1 MEEILKRLKKWQ
13 RGKTAPPYGIELA
26 PTLKCNI
33 NCLFCWREE
42 SKDVNYS
49 NELCFEDYVKIIEE
63 SASLGVKEVKI
74 IGGGD
79 ALCKERIIDLMCL
92 IKDRNMFGYLCT
104 NGLLFKEE
112 DIKRLVKKK
121 WDHIK
126 FSFHG
131 PDEKTNDNITR
142 NKGSFKKAIEVIRW
156 INKYK
161 TDRPKLEFGMVLI
174 NKNYNKIKDMIKLA
188 HQLSVESVFIEP
200 ITVYSKL
207 GESLRLNKEQM
218 EEFKR
223 LAKETHGLADKYRI
237 ETNLQHF
244 YTSKLVEKTSK
255 MNEVILKENRNDFVN
270 SACFE
275 PFYRFGVRVDGQVCP
290 CGFFD
295 EESPE
300 NVKKKSLKEIWN
312 SDYFNDLRSK
322 MSNKDLPEHCKKC
335 CTTLIVNNQ
344 EIRKKLM

>member
-1 MEEILKRLKKWQ
+1 MEIK
-13 RGKTAPPYGIELA
+13 GKTAPPYGIELA
-26 PTLKCNI
+26 PTLRCNI

-49 NELCFEDYVKIIEE
+49 NELYFEDYKKIIEE

-92 IKDRNMFGYLCT
+92 IKDRNIFGYICT

-112 DIKRLVKKK
+112 DIKVLVKKR

-131 PDEKTNDNITR
+131 PDEETNDAITR
-142 NKGSFKKAIEVIRW
+142 SEGSFKKTIEVIGW

-161 TDRPKLEFGMVLI
+161 KDRPKLEFGMVLI
-174 NKNYNKIKDMIKLA
+174 NKNYNKIKDMIELA
-188 HQLSVESVFIEP
+188 HQLNVESVFVEP

-207 GESLRLNKEQM
+207 GESLSLNKEQM
-218 EEFKR
+218 EEFKI
-223 LAKETHGLADKYRI
+223 LAKESQELANKYGI

-275 PFYRFGVRVDGQVCP
+275 PFYRLGVRVDGQVCP

-300 NVKKKSLKEIWN
+300 NVKMKSLKEIWN

-322 MSNKDLPEHCKKC
+322 MLNKDLPEHCKKC